1 MGLINFLKD
10 PFGYDIFGVEEED
23 EDTFYGHLYCF
34 GGSPTK
40 QNQTKSSDEIS
51 DDHLPST
58 MLVFGA
64 LMVFGVIIMAVVL
77 VLFLALSG
85 VAATCT

>member
-40 QNQTKSSDEIS
+40 QNQTKSSDKTS

-58 MLVFGA
+58 MLVFGV
-64 LMVFGVIIMAVVL
+64 LMFVGLIIMAIVL
-77 VLFLALSG
+77 ALFVALSG
-85 VAATCT
+85 AATICK